1 MAANDLIAA
10 LIGDAQRIAVL
21 GAGSELLADD
31 AAGVMITD
39 ELIRRFGEKPG
50 RFLFLS
56 GSTAPECFTG
66 EIKKFSPDLLLIIDA
81 ADMGLAP
88 GELRSIDPAQ
98 VSGVSFSTHMLPLK
112 VMLEYLQKETG
123 CRTAI
128 IGIQPGSLDFGG
140 EMTEEVKKTIQKL
153 IITLKELISENQII
167 R

>member
-1 MAANDLIAA
+1 MAQASEMLAA
-10 LIGDAQRIAVL
+10 LTGGARRVAVL

-81 ADMGLAP
+81 ADMGLKP
-88 GELRSIDPAQ
+88 GEIRSIDPAE
-98 VSGVSFSTHMLPLK
+98 VAGVSFSTHMLPLK

-128 IGIQPGSLDFGG
+128 IGIQPGSLEFGG
-140 EMTEEVKKTIQKL
+140 EMTKEVKAIVEELVNAFDKL
-153 IITLKELISENQII
+153 
-167 R
+167 